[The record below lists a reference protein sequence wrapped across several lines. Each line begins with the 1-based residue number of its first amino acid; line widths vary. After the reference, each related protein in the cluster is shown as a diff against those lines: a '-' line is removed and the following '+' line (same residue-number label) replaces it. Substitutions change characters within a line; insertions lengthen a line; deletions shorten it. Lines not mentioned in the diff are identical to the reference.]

1 MLHISELTYRL
12 GARVL
17 IDNASVALPTGA
29 RVGLVGRNG
38 AGKTTLFR
46 LIAGEI
52 APETGVISLP
62 KRARLGRVEQEA
74 PAGAQSLISFVLE
87 AHRERASLLAE
98 AETAKDPA
106 RIAEVQTRL
115 ADIDAHAAPARA
127 ATILA
132 GLGFDE
138 AAQQRAL
145 SEFSGGWRMRVALAA
160 VLFSA
165 PDFLLLDEPT
175 NYLDLEG
182 ALWLV
187 DYLAHCP
194 ATIVVIS
201 HDRDLLDEVS
211 NHILHLDRGK
221 LTLWSGGYT
230 QFERQRREQQIL
242 QEKAAKKQD
251 EKRAHLQSFVDRF
264 RAKASK
270 AKQAQARIKM
280 LAKLAPIAVLN
291 DEGVLPFRLPSPA
304 KPLSPPIITMERA
317 SVGYGERVVLSRLDL
332 TLSNDDRVGLLGQNG
347 NGKST
352 FAKLLAGRLA
362 PMSGVVK
369 RANKL
374 DVGFFAQHQIDDLA
388 PNGTPYSHV
397 AERMRDAPESKVRA
411 RVAQMGFSGAKA
423 DTTVSL
429 LSGGE
434 KARLLMG
441 LSTFDGPQLIILDE
455 PTNHLD
461 IDSRAELVEA
471 INDYEGACILVSHDR
486 RLLEAC
492 VDRLWLVADGA
503 VKPFDGDLDDY
514 RRLVLS
520 KAGSDSGEKRDI
532 EAPNSRAEERREAA
546 KARRDL
552 APLRKDI
559 AAAEEKMRR
568 FSDLIARVDEALAK
582 PDAFAKDAA
591 RASELARQRS
601 ELEKALVAAEEQWLT
616 LSSEAEALESSV
628 S

>member
-1 MLHISELTYRL
+1 
-12 GARVL
+12 
-17 IDNASVALPTGA
+17 
-29 RVGLVGRNG
+29 
-38 AGKTTLFR
+38 
-46 LIAGEI
+46 
-52 APETGVISLP
+52 
-62 KRARLGRVEQEA
+62 
-74 PAGAQSLISFVLE
+74 
-87 AHRERASLLAE
+87 
-98 AETAKDPA
+98 
-106 RIAEVQTRL
+106 
-115 ADIDAHAAPARA
+115 
-127 ATILA
+127 
-132 GLGFDE
+132 
-138 AAQQRAL
+138 L

-165 PDFLLLDEPT
+165 PDLLLLDEPT

-194 ATIVVIS
+194 ATIIVIS
-201 HDRDLLDEVS
+201 HDRDLLDEVA

-291 DEGVLPFRLPSPA
+291 DEEVLPFRLPSPA

-397 AERMRDAPESKVRA
+397 AEKMRDAPEAKVRA
-411 RVAQMGFSGAKA
+411 RAAQMGFSGAKG
-423 DTTVSL
+423 DTVVSL

-441 LSTFDGPQLIILDE
+441 LATFDGPQLIILDE

-503 VKPFDGDLDDY
+503 VRPFDGDLDDY

-520 KAGSDSGEKRDI
+520 RAGSEGGEKRDV
-532 EAPNSRAEERREAA
+532 EASNSRAEERREAA
-546 KARRDL
+546 KTRRDL

-601 ELEKALVAAEEQWLT
+601 ELEKALVAAEELWLT
-616 LSSEAEALESSV
+616 LSTEAEALESSV
-628 S
+628 V